1 MKIRK
6 LLLIGT
12 LPSTAG
18 IGGVTMHV
26 KRLCQQLDDFGYDY
40 TFCDYKKTS
49 MKSLLCLIKKYKV
62 VHMHLSNPLIRLML
76 LLYCRI
82 VNTKV
87 IFTLHGNHGQ
97 FLYVKNK
104 IVDLSIRIADIPI
117 VINEMSFKKAQK
129 LNSNCRLLTAF
140 IPPKTEEC
148 YLSSNVENLV
158 KNEKSK
164 GKIIIV
170 SNASRYVL
178 SDAGEEIYGIN
189 FLVDYFKKNWNYFLC
204 ISDPSGD
211 YQKHYANEAYSNIK
225 FITEE
230 HSFFRLL
237 QLADIMVRPTSTD
250 GDALSVREGLFLNK
264 KVIATN
270 RVNRPQGVMLYEY
283 NDEDSFTKALN
294 APIIENFR
302 VDKND
307 FLERLLGIYNSVLI
321 N

>member
-12 LPSTAG
+12 MPSTAG

-26 KRLCQQLDDFGYDY
+26 KRLCQQLDDSGYDY

-49 MKSLLCLIKKYKV
+49 MKSLLYLIKKHKV

-76 LLYCRI
+76 LFYCRI

-87 IFTLHGNHGQ
+87 IFTLHGNYGQ

-104 IVDLSIRIADIPI
+104 IVDLSIKIADIPI
-117 VINEMSFKKAQK
+117 MINKMSFKKAQK

-140 IPPKTEEC
+140 IPPKKEEC

-164 GKIIIV
+164 GKIIVV
-170 SNASRYVL
+170 SNASKYVL
-178 SDAGEEIYGIN
+178 SDTGEEIYGIN
-189 FLVDYFKKNWNYFLC
+189 FLVNYFKRYSNYFLC
-204 ISDPSGD
+204 ISDPSGE
-211 YQKHYANEAYSNIK
+211 YQKHYINATYSNIK

-237 QLADIMVRPTSTD
+237 ELSDIMVRPTSTD
-250 GDALSVREGLFLNK
+250 GDAISVREGLFLNK

-270 RVNRPQGVMLYEY
+270 RVNRPQGVLLYEY
-283 NDEDSFTKALN
+283 NDEDSFTKVLN
-294 APIIENFR
+294 APRIENFR
-302 VDKND
+302 VAKND
-307 FLERLLGIYNSVLI
+307 FLERLFDIYRVLI